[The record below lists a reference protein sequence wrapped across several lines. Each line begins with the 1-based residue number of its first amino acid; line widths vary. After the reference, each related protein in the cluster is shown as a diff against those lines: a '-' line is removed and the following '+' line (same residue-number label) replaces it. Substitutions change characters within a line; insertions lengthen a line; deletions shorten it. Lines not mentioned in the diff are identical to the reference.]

1 MATAS
6 RSIAHRPFAPLPALL
21 LLLVCL
27 AVALSGCATA
37 KKSVDK
43 VAEASR
49 DAWDGV
55 MPRKGSAAGRTVVLL
70 GVDAG
75 LPGVQPG
82 FPADFS
88 QRFPPLVVKECAGLR
103 FDAGLAAGLKAP
115 PRIASGLIDGYALAM
130 IGRRQGVD
138 FFLVGTLMDVKLEEE
153 PTGFWLWKDTR
164 YWIRAVMRLE
174 IVDSATGAKILDES
188 LKEELEID
196 SLQYESLQQSQTIRL
211 ADFQPAMERMLQNG
225 ARRVCQTLRER
236 PWQAFIVAADAGGI
250 ELSAGSASGLAA
262 GRVLEVF
269 GLGPVMTSKDGQ
281 RFIPIGEKLGEAT
294 VSEVTPDSARAR
306 FDRWEAVQNGG
317 TVRMK
322 K

>member
-6 RSIAHRPFAPLPALL
+6 RPGVHRPFAPAAAVLL
-21 LLLVCL
+21 LLACIGM
-27 AVALSGCATA
+27 ALSGCATA
-37 KKSVDK
+37 KKSVEK
-43 VAEASR
+43 VAEVSR

-55 MPRKGSAAGRTVVLL
+55 MPVKGSAAGRTIVLL

-88 QRFPPLVVKECAGLR
+88 QRFPPLVTRECAGLR
-103 FDAGLAAGLKAP
+103 FDAGLAQSLTAP

-138 FFLVGTLMDVKLEEE
+138 FFLVGTLMDVKLDQE
-153 PTGFWLWKDTR
+153 PSGFWLWKDTR
-164 YWIRAVMRLE
+164 YWIRAVIRLE

-196 SLQYESLQQSQTIRL
+196 NLQYESLQQSHAIRF
-211 ADFQPAMERMLQNG
+211 ADFQPAMERMLQKG

-236 PWQAFIVAADAGGI
+236 PWQAFIVSAEAGVI
-250 ELSAGSASGLAA
+250 ALSAGSEGGLAA

-269 GLGPVMTSKDGQ
+269 AIGPVMTSKDGQ
-281 RFIPIGEKLGEAT
+281 RFLAIGEKLGEAT
-294 VSEVTPDSARAR
+294 VSEVTPAGARAR
-306 FDRWEAVQNGG
+306 FERWEAVQNGG